1 MSSYTSV
8 SESHRRFVL
17 FLLMLVLIPVA
28 GLFALGVYLQPL
40 NENSGLT
47 RMGFYS
53 EREFGW
59 NKPQLTF
66 PSTKLE
72 FPTSAADSG
81 RYGRYHDVVVLGD
94 SFSRIW
100 PILQWQN
107 HLVEKT
113 GWSVATL
120 NINKIGLEQ
129 VLASQVFHKHPP
141 RVLIVESVERY
152 LPNILEKSA
161 SNCGKT
167 PTPLQSNRG
176 YASTAFMQ
184 STQSDNLLPG
194 TTQPVDRDKPWSELN
209 LGYVR
214 GYIWNSLLRKLTG
227 DAHTAASKVELIRP
241 APFSSRNQHAM
252 LVFDQDFKKV
262 KRWKEE
268 GMTEMVCRIKA
279 MRRQVEANGHTRF
292 VLMVPPDKL
301 TVYADFIR
309 DKGLRDSS
317 TLGEL
322 SGNLPEVM
330 PRLDLALISAA
341 REGKQ
346 DVYLP
351 DDTHWG
357 SNGSQI
363 AAETLLNFLQN
374 P

>member
-1 MSSYTSV
+1 VNSYTSG

-17 FLLMLVLIPVA
+17 WLLILVLIGVA
-28 GLFALGVYLQPL
+28 GLFALGIYLQPL
-40 NENSGLT
+40 NKNSGLT
-47 RMGFYS
+47 RVGFYS

-59 NKPQLTF
+59 NKPQLIF
-66 PSTKLE
+66 PSTKLDI
-72 FPTSAADSG
+72 PTSIDDSG
-81 RYGRYHDVVVLGD
+81 RYGSYHDVVLLGD
-94 SFSRIW
+94 SFSHIW
-100 PILQWQN
+100 PEMQWQN
-107 HLVEKT
+107 HLVATT

-120 NINKIGLEQ
+120 NLYKIRLEQ
-129 VLASQVFHKHPP
+129 ILSSQVFHDHPP
-141 RVLIVESVERY
+141 RVLIFESVERN
-152 LPNILEKSA
+152 LPENLKNDTS
-161 SNCGKT
+161 SCGKR
-167 PTPLQSNRG
+167 PTTLQSNSDD
-176 YASTAFMQ
+176 ASTAF
-184 STQSDNLLPG
+184 TLPTRPDEHLPG
-194 TTQPVDRDKPWSELN
+194 ATQLVQRERFWSEIKLD
-209 LGYVR
+209 YVR
-214 GYIWNSLLRKLTG
+214 GYIWHSILRNLTG
-227 DAHTAASKVELIRP
+227 DARTEFGKVELIRP
-241 APFSSRNQHAM
+241 APFSSRNQQAM
-252 LVFDQDFKKV
+252 LVFDQDFKKIN
-262 KRWKEE
+262 RWKEE

-279 MRRQVEANGHTRF
+279 MQRQVEANGYTRF

-330 PRLDLALISAA
+330 PRLDLALISAV